1 MEIASPT
8 NTASPTNGK
17 RHHRTATP
25 EQRQIRATMQAPV
38 YTFGIEPQTD
48 RSLLCDFFDA
58 IKTWATAYTIDLRTL
73 AAAQTHTLA
82 AHPVLTSLAIPP
94 TQLDALVPEKDK
106 LPSLIAA
113 FVTRFISMRT
123 IDAHALTLSGHP
135 RAQLIEALEHDWA
148 RLLTDEHEAKH
159 DLLQR
164 QRAIYT
170 AIKNDPDHRVWRA
183 SCAQY
188 FTNDLMNVLADLLI
202 PLYPAAAKNCVHV
215 MQELFVKGYRI
226 GFRLHMSAVRWDF
239 MWPVS
244 GQGFDARVMVNE
256 SRMLYG
262 DVLRTMEEVGR
273 REEEHEVRFARSP
286 VVWKREWG
294 VGGEMGEVVYSA
306 CVEVGR
312 REM

>member
-17 RHHRTATP
+17 RHHRTAAP
-25 EQRQIRATMQAPV
+25 EQRQIRAIMQAPV

-73 AAAQTHTLA
+73 PAAQTHTLA
-82 AHPVLTSLAIPP
+82 AHPALISLAIPP

-113 FVTRFISMRT
+113 FVTRFISKRA

-135 RAQLIEALEHDWA
+135 RAQSIKALEHDWA
-148 RLLTDEHEAKH
+148 HLLRDEHEAKH
-159 DLLQR
+159 VLLQR
-164 QRAIYT
+164 QRAVYT
-170 AIKNDPDHRVWRA
+170 AIKNASDHRVWRA
-183 SCAQY
+183 SCAQQL
-188 FTNDLMNVLADLLI
+188 TTELINVLAGLLI
-202 PLYPAAAKNCVHV
+202 LLHPAAAKNCVHV
-215 MQELFVKGYRI
+215 MPELFVKGYRI

-244 GQGFDARVMVNE
+244 GQGFDGRVMVNE
-256 SRMLYG
+256 SRMLYR
-262 DVLRTMEEVGR
+262 DVLRTMEEVGKM
-273 REEEHEVRFARSP
+273 EEEHEVKFARSP

-294 VGGEMGEVVYSA
+294 GWWGDGRG
-306 CVEVGR
+306 CV
-312 REM
+312 

>member
-17 RHHRTATP
+17 RHHRTTTP

-38 YTFGIEPQTD
+38 YTFGIEPQTE

-73 AAAQTHTLA
+73 PTAQIHALA
-82 AHPVLTSLAIPP
+82 AHPALTSLAIPP
-94 TQLDALVPEKDK
+94 TQLDALVPEKDEF
-106 LPSLIAA
+106 PSLIAA
-113 FVTRFISMRT
+113 FVTRFISTRT

-148 RLLTDEHEAKH
+148 ILLADEHEAKR

-183 SCAQY
+183 NCAQR
-188 FTNDLMNVLADLLI
+188 FTTELISGLAGLLI

-244 GQGFDARVMVNE
+244 GQGFDGRVMVNE

-262 DVLRTMEEVGR
+262 DVLRTMEEVGK
-273 REEEHEVRFARSP
+273 REEEHVVRFAWSP

-294 VGGEMGEVVYSA
+294 VGGERGEVVYSA

-312 REM
+312 KEM